1 MRVSKRAIIFIGLMF
16 TGILLFPLVTLGH
29 HENAAA
35 GLLAQNDKSSQ
46 REMLPPLNLDLEEK
60 TESGEEKK
68 KKEKKAKKAKKQ
80 SNVEDTDAARLTL
93 PDFEAE
99 EKSDTAEDSE
109 GDTREITLEEVLADS
124 EAMRLEFEEKL
135 RRSLEMLEKMETQLS
150 QLADSVAYYRDT
162 VVPDLKS
169 DSQQLQKRIVRLL
182 EVNKKLRRQLTSDTP
197 PAKET
202 LTPDTDQQPEGKE
215 MESSPTRLLNPNRA
229 TLEELKAIESLS
241 PRLAGRIEWYREH
254 IRRFKSRKDLRRVPG
269 IDSSVFEAIKNKFQP
284 GAYE

>member
-1 MRVSKRAIIFIGLMF
+1 MRVSKRIIIFLGLMF
-16 TGILLFPLVTLGH
+16 TGVLLFPLVTIGH
-29 HENAAA
+29 HGNASA
-35 GLLAQNDKSSQ
+35 GLLVQNDKSSK
-46 REMLPPLNLDLEEK
+46 REMLPPLNLDLEKK

-68 KKEKKAKKAKKQ
+68 KKAKKQ
-80 SNVEDTDAARLTL
+80 SDVEDTSADRLTL
-93 PDFEAE
+93 PDFEVE
-99 EKSDTAEDSE
+99 EKSDTAEDSD

-124 EAMRLEFEEKL
+124 EAMRLEFEERL

-169 DSQQLQKRIVRLL
+169 DSQQIQERVARLV
-182 EVNKKLRRQLTSDTP
+182 EENKKLKRRLTSDTP
-197 PAKET
+197 AAKET
-202 LTPDTDQQPEGKE
+202 TSPVIAQQPEGRE
-215 MESSPTRLLNPNRA
+215 IESSQIRLLNPNEA

-269 IDSSVFEAIKNKFQP
+269 IDSSVYEAIKNNFQP
-284 GAYE
+284 GSYE